1 MYRSDNPAQNPPN
14 TKGSSYTALSLY
26 TDLLV
31 DIANKLLMEEDR
43 RIILTL
49 LKVVKAATE
58 SIIYLLDRGGK

>member
-14 TKGSSYTALSLY
+14 TEGSSYTALSLY

-31 DIANKLLMEEDR
+31 DIANKLLMEKDR

>member
-1 MYRSDNPAQNPPN
+1 MYMSYNPAQNPPN
-14 TKGSSYTALSLY
+14 TESSSYAALSLY

-31 DIANKLLMEEDR
+31 DIANKLLMEKDR

-58 SIIYLLDRGGK
+58 SIIYRLERGDK